1 MEKPAISFFAMIF
14 ILLFAV
20 IGFIIM
26 VFDLNG
32 LMFAFELGILLVFMF
47 FLTFAMLVVRQNK
60 SYGWQIIAG
69 ILILS
74 LLDAFVILLFSNRL
88 SLAFITTI
96 FFSAIGLVAAFVNIA
111 ISGGEHKGE
120 ISGDKSK
127 YYYPYIDKLEPKAET
142 KSEAMVEKT
151 FTPGKFIASK
161 NANKFHSPKCDW
173 ALRIGK
179 SNQMWFASK
188 EEAQSKGFEADKC
201 VG

>member
-47 FLTFAMLVVRQNK
+47 FLAFAMLVVRQNK

-111 ISGGEHKGE
+111 ISGWEYKRE
-120 ISGDKSK
+120 ISDDKSK
-127 YYYPYIDKLEPKAET
+127 YYVPFTGKMEPKEES
-142 KSEAMVEKT
+142 KIEAMVEKT